1 MHVHVL
7 KRAVLARRQL
17 DRSLLPRLQ
26 PASHSHRHA
35 RTHVHAPRG
44 AAAQAAALDGRA
56 RARARP
62 APREGGAFWAR
73 QQGGGPPRTRP
84 CDLANCRA
92 DAGGDAAAER
102 ARDAGRRGGRPRR
115 ALARAPPGGAHVRPP
130 RSKKSPSRRLE
141 GPSRL
146 CAVALCAHRE
156 VPSRS
161 SAELWP
167 RGPCSAASCPLLPG
181 ARARPWRAPERAGAA
196 SASS

>member
-1 MHVHVL
+1 MDRSIL
-7 KRAVLARRQL
+7 LARRH
-17 DRSLLPRLQ
+17 
-26 PASHSHRHA
+26 PASHSHRHV

-62 APREGGAFWAR
+62 APGEGGAFWAR

-102 ARDAGRRGGRPRR
+102 ARDAGRRGWRPRR
-115 ALARAPPGGAHVRPP
+115 ALARAPPGSAHVRPP
-130 RSKKSPSRRLE
+130 RSKKSSSRRLE
-141 GPSRL
+141 VPSRL
-146 CAVALCAHRE
+146 RTVAPSALERRAVAAWALQC
-156 VPSRS
+156 SLGS
-161 SAELWP
+161 SP
-167 RGPCSAASCPLLPG
+167 GRLP
-181 ARARPWRAPERAGAA
+181 ACARPTLARVPERAGAA